1 DEDGNTVSKS
11 DMVAG
16 KTYSVKA
23 TLKPEYAAN
32 FEFIDV
38 NGVVLP
44 DATASTS
51 HEFDYSTGDNDG
63 DNDNN
68 GSSNNGGGNVPD
80 DYYKWYKVHVIFEGA
95 AVAVMS
101 GIFIMFIVLMFR
113 FRNKKKAKSDDRHAD
128 TPDSG
133 AGDSGRDDL

>member
-1 DEDGNTVSKS
+1 
-11 DMVAG
+11 MVAG

-63 DNDNN
+63 N
-68 GSSNNGGGNVPD
+68 GNNGGNNGV
-80 DYYKWYKVHVIFEGA
+80 GA
-95 AVAVMS
+95 AEESIWTKMFVITQMASVGVMV
-101 GIFIMFIVLMFR
+101 GIFILVAVLIAKT
-113 FRNKKKAKSDDRHAD
+113 NKKSEKKDKSE
-128 TPDSG
+128 
-133 AGDSGRDDL
+133 